1 MFGSIKRIVRG
12 REVGEVI
19 VGMITGA
26 IKENLDK
33 IQFYV
38 FKKTS
43 TDTFALK
50 LIEFLRF
57 FLL

>member
-33 IQFYV
+33 IRFYV